1 MNTSNWIVIRTKCNM
16 ELKVSMKINQLGG
29 QTFLPKYR
37 TFIRHARKVREVLRP
52 LFPRYIFAK
61 INNSNL
67 WYQINNTSGVNNIL
81 MNNNTPSYISEQAF
95 NSFVKQFNKNGILE
109 LNKNL
114 KSGDLIKVNNS
125 SFQKYK
131 IIFKEYIGK
140 KKAKLLLKILN
151 NEVVITTE
159 LNKLSAII

>member
-1 MNTSNWIVIRTKCNM
+1 MNTGNWIVIRTKCNM
-16 ELKVSMKINQLGG
+16 EIKVSMKINQLGV

-37 TFIRHARKVREVLRP
+37 TFIRHARKVSRVLRP
-52 LFPRYIFAK
+52 VFPRYIFAK

-67 WYQINNTSGVNNIL
+67 WYQINNTSGVSNIL
-81 MNNNTPSYISEQAF
+81 MNNNTPSYISGEAF
-95 NSFVKQFNKNGILE
+95 ESFAKQFNKNGILE
-109 LNKNL
+109 LSKDL
-114 KSGDLIKVNNS
+114 KSGDLIKINNS

-159 LNKLSAII
+159 LNNVSAIV